1 LKSEQDLENHT
12 GIINW
17 VNVKDRE
24 FMKMYTG
31 LHLGCTVWSSET
43 LTFPVARAH
52 VQALLTPDAAGHR
65 FITSAGPFAA
75 QDWCDVGPQYNG
87 FFSSSVPDFP
97 GLA

>member
-1 LKSEQDLENHT
+1 MCT
-12 GIINW
+12 GSCIS
-17 VNVKDRE
+17 
-24 FMKMYTG
+24 
-31 LHLGCTVWSSET
+31 CTVWSSET

-75 QDWCDVGPQYNG
+75 QDWCDVGPQYND
-87 FFSSSVPDFP
+87 FLSSSVPDQP